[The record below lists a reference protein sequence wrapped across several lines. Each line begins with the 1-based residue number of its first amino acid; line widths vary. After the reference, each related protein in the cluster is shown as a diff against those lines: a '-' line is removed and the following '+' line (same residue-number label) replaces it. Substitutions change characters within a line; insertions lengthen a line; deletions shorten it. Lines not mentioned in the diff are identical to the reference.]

1 VGVICIFVCGALTI
15 YGMQRLIQTSWE
27 VARRTGTD
35 TAYFG
40 DIGAACG
47 KLLSEKCEL
56 IGRLIVN
63 IILSIAAF
71 SMAFPMMLFI
81 ADMWKQAFEEQDIVQ
96 LDIAV
101 WILIVYVLVL
111 PSIFIR
117 RPDFLAWGSIIA
129 NIFEVITI
137 TAVFVNVFST
147 SSSWKVNN
155 TVQWSK
161 LPLTIGV
168 VFFAFEIAPFV
179 RYRSFFLLYRVY
191 KKKLNRFEIALNF
204 AKHLFVSGFLY
215 V

>member
-1 VGVICIFVCGALTI
+1 
-15 YGMQRLIQTSWE
+15 M
-27 VARRTGTD
+27 
-35 TAYFG
+35 
-40 DIGAACG
+40 
-47 KLLSEKCEL
+47 
-56 IGRLIVN
+56 
-63 IILSIAAF
+63 
-71 SMAFPMMLFI
+71 
-81 ADMWKQAFEEQDIVQ
+81 Q

-129 NIFEVITI
+129 NVFEVITI

-179 RYRSFFLLYRVY
+179 RYRSFFLV
-191 KKKLNRFEIALNF
+191 
-204 AKHLFVSGFLY
+204 
-215 V
+215 